1 MQCFILYLTFFWV
14 HLHTWLAICNKL
26 LGFWS
31 FVGFQVSN
39 TWWFVFQITGY
50 SSLGQSLPKSLRFLY
65 YCAALLRWLSAPLPP
80 KHTHISI
87 FFVFLAR
94 VFGRLISSFKF
105 PSEFQCTLWF
115 CLFPSGQKGSDTTYT
130 SLPLLSVDCGEQT
143 RRHRHCYNTPKLYPC
158 TPQYSESS
166 HMVSN
171 QICPGSKCIISPVI
185 FGSEASWWHEGPS
198 LQRVWKCRDMKLSQ
212 WLLGHEWH
220 QVTVPPWGPRVH
232 GRVPKILSCF
242 MLHPHLAALL
252 PTSPAQQAP
261 TCGKQ

>member
-1 MQCFILYLTFFWV
+1 MQGWVLVSSLLFSEIPGLWITSCCESWRCSCTQCFILYLTFFWV

-94 VFGRLISSFKF
+94 VFGRLISSFKC
-105 PSEFQCTLWF
+105 PSESQCTLWF
-115 CLFPSGQKGSDTTYT
+115 CLTLRTERVRHYIYF
-130 SLPLLSVDCGEQT
+130 LPLLSGDRGEQT
-143 RRHRHCYNTPKLYPC
+143 WRHRHSVTIPMHTTVFWVFSYGVQPNL
-158 TPQYSESS
+158 
-166 HMVSN
+166 
-171 QICPGSKCIISPVI
+171 
-185 FGSEASWWHEGPS
+185 SW
-198 LQRVWKCRDMKLSQ
+198 Q
-212 WLLGHEWH
+212 
-220 QVTVPPWGPRVH
+220 
-232 GRVPKILSCF
+232 
-242 MLHPHLAALL
+242 
-252 PTSPAQQAP
+252 
-261 TCGKQ
+261 